1 MRGEVY
7 ATPHYILTIISQLP
21 EGSRYTQAYYF
32 DHRDQITEGQPES
45 AEDTELTARMDAKF
59 WDGDRLLLAQVIN
72 SVRDLTLIA
81 GSGKWGKGKEPDFP
95 IVGPLSWRETSK
107 KPATSSKD
115 SVSDRIQKFF
125 FGG

>member
-32 DHRDQITEGQPES
+32 DHRDQVDGKS
-45 AEDTELTARMDAKF
+45 SDVAEDPELTERMDAKF
-59 WDGDRLLLAQVIN
+59 WNGDRLLIAQMIN
-72 SVRDLTLIA
+72 ALRDLTMLT
-81 GSGKWGKGKEPDFP
+81 GHGKWKKGSEPDFP
-95 IVGPLSWRETSK
+95 IVGPLAWRKTSK